1 MYQQQIIGQN
11 APQQF
16 NPLLS
21 PIEQAR
27 TTGAVVEYQF
37 VSIKA
42 KKKQKELIKVLLPEP
57 KKNSYF
63 LNLVR
68 SLTLKTDA

>member
-42 KKKQKELIKVLLPEP
+42 KKN
-57 KKNSYF
+57 KKN
-63 LNLVR
+63 
-68 SLTLKTDA
+68 